1 MLSTLNQVEDINVQ
15 DGDNLQSVEN
25 NNNFRVKV
33 GEETEQKQKTMIDF
47 DSTFLFIQSMKKNSS
62 ITKGM
67 ICSETIKNS

>member
-47 DSTFLFIQSMKKNSS
+47 DSTFLFI
-62 ITKGM
+62 
-67 ICSETIKNS
+67 